1 MHQDIFESFLKAQ
14 KEEID
19 LYKWNLGISK
29 GCDPGQAA
37 IVDWIDKYSQK
48 FRKEFILSDLK
59 EALNELKNIRKYIAQ
74 YLEQISQL
82 NKIIDDCETKMISS
96 IELFE

>member
-1 MHQDIFESFLKAQ
+1 MNQKLFESFMDAQ
-14 KEEID
+14 RQAID
-19 LYKWNLGISK
+19 LYKWNEGIKK
-29 GCDPGQAA
+29 GCDPGQEA
-37 IVDWIDKYSQK
+37 IKEWIEKYSQK

-59 EALNELKNIRKYIAQ
+59 EALNELKNIRKYIQ
-74 YLEQISQL
+74 EYLDQISQL